1 MTVKLTCFLMCRGHS
16 ILFRPEAYRPK
27 YEYISKS
34 RSRLSQVPK
43 SRAPLSRAPPLSP
56 SPASLPCAASL
67 PRAPPLSC
75 APPSTLEQEAGK
87 PLTPQVPKSPSPQVS
102 QPTDLFFMVL
112 IGQEVRRRGWCRR
125 RREAIAA
132 SPAARRVGASGWRS
146 TSHRD

>member
-1 MTVKLTCFLMCRGHS
+1 
-16 ILFRPEAYRPK
+16 
-27 YEYISKS
+27 
-34 RSRLSQVPK
+34 RLSQVPK

-75 APPSTLEQEAGK
+75 APPSTLEQEAG
-87 PLTPQVPKSPSPQVS
+87 
-102 QPTDLFFMVL
+102 
-112 IGQEVRRRGWCRR
+112 QEVRRRGWCRR